1 MLSILKVKGIY
12 DENGKILLDSTR
24 VLSWN
29 SLTEK
34 NQPKLDFGTNIDISL
49 SIDENIFLSGKNG
62 VVWATYDSRQADI
75 IQSTLLAQQINC
87 EIKKI
92 SLETEVIFLIVIT
105 NQNEVIDAIDFIWKS
120 DSGLRLNPDWS
131 YPNGSKNKSFE
142 QWLNG
147 H

>member
-1 MLSILKVKGIY
+1 MLNILKVKGIY
-12 DENGKILLDSTR
+12 AENGKILLDSMR
-24 VLSWN
+24 ILSWN
-29 SLTEK
+29 SFTEK

-92 SLETEVIFLIVIT
+92 SFEIEAIFLIVIT

-120 DSGLRLNPDWS
+120 NSGLRLKPDWS
-131 YPNGSKNKSFE
+131 YPDNSNNKSFE

>member
-1 MLSILKVKGIY
+1 MLRILKVTGIY

-92 SLETEVIFLIVIT
+92 SFETEVIFLIVIT

-131 YPNGSKNKSFE
+131 YTNGSKNKSFE

>member
-12 DENGKILLDSTR
+12 DENGKILLDSMR

-34 NQPKLDFGTNIDISL
+34 NQPKLDFGTNIEISL

-92 SLETEVIFLIVIT
+92 SFETEVIFLIVIT

-131 YPNGSKNKSFE
+131 YPNGNKNKSFE

>member
-12 DENGKILLDSTR
+12 DENGKILLDSMR

-92 SLETEVIFLIVIT
+92 SFETEVIFLIVIT

-131 YPNGSKNKSFE
+131 YPNGNKNKSFE

>member
-142 QWLNG
+142 QWLHG